1 MIYKIKINAKEI
13 KSMSR
18 TILIDADQSFQKLH
32 IYIQKVFG
40 LEACHLYDFK
50 YGEEFFVNIPEDED
64 EEKNFS
70 LWISLLDNT
79 ENEVSEEDEEDIFG
93 DELAKIKTYNAKST
107 KLSEIFDAMNI
118 SDLEYVY
125 DFGDYRDFDIKL
137 LEKIVDNWESGK
149 LPKLIAS
156 EWHYLIED
164 CWGPRWYNELLEMMT
179 KKKYDDDLFE
189 SEEDFIDYI
198 KPMQKKVVLDV

>member
-50 YGEEFFVNIPEDED
+50 YGEEFFINVPEEEDDEKNYSLWVSLLDTEDED
-64 EEKNFS
+64 DTKF
-70 LWISLLDNT
+70 D
-79 ENEVSEEDEEDIFG
+79 EVFD
-93 DELAKIKTYNAKST
+93 DELPKTKTYNAKST

-118 SDLEYVY
+118 RDLEYVY
-125 DFGDYRDFDIKL
+125 DFGDYRSFDINL
-137 LEKIVDNWESGK
+137 IEKIIDANNTGK

-164 CWGPRWYNELLEMMT
+164 CWWPRWYNELLEMIA

-189 SEEDFIDYI
+189 SEEDFVDYI